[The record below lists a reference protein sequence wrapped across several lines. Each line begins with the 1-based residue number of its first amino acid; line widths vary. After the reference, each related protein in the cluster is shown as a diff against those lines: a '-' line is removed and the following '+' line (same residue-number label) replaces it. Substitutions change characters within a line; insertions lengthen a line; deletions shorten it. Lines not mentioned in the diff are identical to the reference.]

1 MTRVGVYAADI
12 RMDHSGGAKASSPQL
27 DAVTARL
34 RVGDTL
40 TITRLDRLGRSV
52 LHLITL
58 RGEVARA
65 RDRVEG
71 ARAGNRHIV
80 RAGDVRDAVGTRGF
94 GVT

>member
-1 MTRVGVYAADI
+1 
-12 RMDHSGGAKASSPQL
+12 MDHSGGAKASSPQL

-58 RGEVARA
+58 RGKSRERGIELKVLAQGIDTSSERA
-65 RDRVEG
+65 MFG
-71 ARAGNRHIV
+71 MLSV
-80 RAGDVRDAVGTRGF
+80 RAVSV
-94 GVT
+94 